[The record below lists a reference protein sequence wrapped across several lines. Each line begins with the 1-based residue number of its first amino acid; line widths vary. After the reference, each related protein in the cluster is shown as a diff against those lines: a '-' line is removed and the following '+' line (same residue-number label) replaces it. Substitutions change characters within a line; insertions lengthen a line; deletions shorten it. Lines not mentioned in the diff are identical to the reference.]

1 MALSKAAKRQIIDKT
16 LIWIGVVATVALL
29 AVGGLAWWAYSF
41 TASNV
46 RNELVEQKIYFPEK
60 GSAAIAALPAADQA
74 AIDKY
79 AGQQVLNGDQAKV
92 FANNYIA
99 VHLSEIA
106 GGKTYA
112 EVSSAALANPTDT
125 KLQNQANTL
134 FKGETLRGL
143 LLGDA
148 YAFWTVGH
156 IAEITALVALAAGG
170 IMAVLVILGLIHLAR
185 IS

>member
-1 MALSKAAKRQIIDKT
+1 MALSKVKKRQIIDKT
-16 LIWIGVVATVALL
+16 LISFGVVATIVLL

-46 RNELVEQKIYFPEK
+46 HNELAEQKIYFPDK
-60 GSAAIAALPAADQA
+60 GSAAIAALPATDQV
-74 AIDKY
+74 AINKY

-112 EVSSAALANPTDT
+112 EVSSEALAHPTNA

-156 IAEITALVALAAGG
+156 IAEIAAVVAFVAGG
-170 IMAVLVILGLIHLAR
+170 VMAVLVILGLVHLAK